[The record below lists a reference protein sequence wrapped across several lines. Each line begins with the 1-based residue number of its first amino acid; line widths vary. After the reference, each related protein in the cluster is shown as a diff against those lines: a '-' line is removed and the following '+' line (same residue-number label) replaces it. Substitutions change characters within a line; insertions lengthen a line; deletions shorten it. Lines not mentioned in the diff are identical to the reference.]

1 MADKKHEKMENIDYE
16 KMEEREEVRSFDI
29 SVESLKSKFER
40 IKTVYSERDIRMS
53 QVAAIREGRMAE
65 IAPDVFP
72 DTGSWQQPIVA
83 NMIDIAARDISDMLA
98 PLPSFNCTSPSMVS
112 ERARE
117 NASMKTKIAIGYSAV
132 SKLQVQMY
140 TAADWYVTNG
150 FLPFKVECNY
160 EKASPM
166 IRAIDPTGVYP
177 EYNNYGEVT
186 AIYQRLMINRDE
198 LASQYPEL
206 ATKIKMQNGLFVS
219 GSAQTKDIEVVFYHD
234 KDWDL
239 AFANDAQGSFIIE
252 KTPNKLGKIMWRV
265 AKRPGPTKI
274 PRGQFDDVIFLQLAK
289 AAFAL
294 LQLEAAHESVKA
306 PIVLPNDVST
316 LGVGAGTTI
325 RTNNPS
331 GVGRL
336 RLDVPQSVFIQ
347 GQTFDKELQQGSR
360 FPQVRTGNADAS
372 IVTGKGVQ
380 ALMGGYESQIAAH
393 QAILARVL
401 EELMSLCFEVDEKI
415 FGEMKK
421 TIHAS
426 NHGAPFE
433 ISYTPAKVINSDY
446 TVDVRYGLMAGLD
459 PNRAMVYGLQAR
471 AEKLFSRDTMRREMP
486 LDIDVEEE
494 KRKVQLE
501 DLEDATFA
509 ALLGYSQAIPQLA
522 AQGQDPSK
530 IVAALVQA
538 DSDIRKGKNV
548 IESMKNLFPEPKP
561 EPTPAAPSPAEG
573 GAAMSPEEQM
583 MAMQAQG
590 GGEPPMSPEEQMM
603 AAAQGGGQGGTPA
616 EVGPTAPPDLQTLL
630 SGLNAQ
636 GQPTMAVRSTR
647 NRTI

>member
-1 MADKKHEKMENIDYE
+1 MADKKYERMEDADYE
-16 KMEEREEVRSFDI
+16 KMEDKQEVRKHDV
-29 SVESLKSKFER
+29 SVEALKAKFER
-40 IKTVYSERDIRMS
+40 LKVVYTDRDIRMS

-117 NASMKTKIAIGYSAV
+117 NASMKTKIAIGYSAI

-140 TAADWYVTNG
+140 TAADWYISNG

-160 EKASPM
+160 EASSPV

-177 EYNNYGEVT
+177 EYNNYGDVT

-198 LASQYPEL
+198 LAAQYPEL
-206 ATKIKMQNGLFVS
+206 AHKIKMQNGLFTTAM
-219 GSAQTKDIEVVFYHD
+219 AQTKDIEVVFYHD

-252 KTPNKLGKIMWRV
+252 KTRNKIGKIMWRV

-325 RTNNPS
+325 RTNNPA

-401 EELMSLCFEVDEKI
+401 EELMSLCFEVDEKV

-433 ISYTPAKVINSDY
+433 ISYVPSKIINGDY

-530 IVAALVQA
+530 IVSALVQA
-538 DSDIRKGKNV
+538 DNDIRKGKSI
-548 IESMKNLFPEPKP
+548 IESMKKLFPEPA
-561 EPTPAAPSPAEG
+561 PAPAPSPEAAQG
-573 GAAMSPEEQM
+573 GMSPEEQM
-583 MAMQAQG
+583 MAMMSQG
-590 GGEPPMSPEEQMM
+590 EQPPMSPEEQMM
-603 AAAQGGGQGGTPA
+603 MAAQGQGGAPL
-616 EVGPTAPPDLQTLL
+616 EEGPTAPPDLQTLL

-636 GQPTMAVRSTR
+636 GEPSMAVRSTR

>member
-1 MADKKHEKMENIDYE
+1 MPEKENKDFHEKMEGSTVE
-16 KMEEREEVRSFDI
+16 KMEMLQEPILVAPTIEALKAKFDRVKNI
-29 SVESLKSKFER
+29 Y
-40 IKTVYSERDIRMS
+40 TPRDIRMA

-72 DTGSWQQPIVA
+72 DSGTWSQPIVA
-83 NMIDIAARDISDMLA
+83 NMIDIAARDISDMIA
-98 PLPSFNCTSPSMVS
+98 PLPSFNCSSPSMVS

-117 NASMKTKIAIGYSAV
+117 NASLKTKIAIGYSHL

-140 TAADWYVTNG
+140 SAVDWYISYG
-150 FLPFKVECNY
+150 FLPFKVELDY
-160 EKASPM
+160 EKLSPT
-166 IRAIDPTGVYP
+166 IRAIDPVGVYP
-177 EYNNYGEVT
+177 EYNNYGDVT
-186 AIYQRLMINRDE
+186 AVYQRIMINRDE
-198 LASQYPEL
+198 LASQYPHL
-206 ATKIKMQNGLFVS
+206 AAKIKMQNGLFVS
-219 GSAQTKDIEVVFYHD
+219 GDTSSRDIEVIFYHD
-234 KDWDL
+234 KNWDI
-239 AFANDAQGSFIIE
+239 AFASDSGGAFIID
-252 KTPNKLGKIMWRV
+252 KSPNLLGEMMWRV

-316 LGVGAGTTI
+316 LGIGAGSTI
-325 RTNNPS
+325 RTNNPQ

-336 RLDVPQSVFIQ
+336 RLDVPQSVFVQ
-347 GQTFDKELQQGSR
+347 AQTFEKELQQGSR

-393 QAILARVL
+393 QAIIARVL
-401 EELMSLCFEVDEKI
+401 EDLISLCFEADEKI
-415 FGEMKK
+415 FGDMKK

-433 ISYTPAKVINSDY
+433 ITYTPAKVINGDY

-494 KRKVQLE
+494 KRKIQLE
-501 DLEDATFA
+501 DLEDASFN
-509 ALLGYSQAIPQLA
+509 ALMGYASAIPQLA
-522 AQGQDPSK
+522 AQGQDVSK
-530 IVAALVQA
+530 IASALQQA
-538 DSDIRKGKNV
+538 NSDIRKGKGV
-548 IESMKNLFPEPKP
+548 IDSLNNIFAPATPPAPPAPPAGTEQGGQ
-561 EPTPAAPSPAEG
+561 PTP
-573 GAAMSPEEQM
+573 EQM
-583 MAMQAQG
+583 IAQMQAQG
-590 GGEPPMSPEEQMM
+590 GQPQGQPQQ
-603 AAAQGGGQGGTPA
+603 AQGQQGGGVPQ
-616 EVGPTAPPDLQTLL
+616 VQTAPPDLQTLL
-630 SGLNAQ
+630 AGLNSS
-636 GQPTMAVRSTR
+636 GQPTMSARSTR
-647 NRTI
+647 NKTI